1 MLSIQVKLSRLY
13 GTNVTNMEVSI
24 CGKKYSKARG
34 KITGDFFSIVAL
46 LFKNDLSPIDLQIE
60 EK

>member
-1 MLSIQVKLSRLY
+1 MGKNIARLEVKLQ
-13 GTNVTNMEVSI
+13 VI
-24 CGKKYSKARG
+24 
-34 KITGDFFSIVAL
+34 FFSIVAL